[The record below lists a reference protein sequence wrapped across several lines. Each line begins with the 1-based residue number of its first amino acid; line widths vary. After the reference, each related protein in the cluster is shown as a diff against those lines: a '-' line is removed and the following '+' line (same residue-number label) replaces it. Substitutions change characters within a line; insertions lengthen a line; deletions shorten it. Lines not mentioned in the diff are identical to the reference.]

1 MRTAHLLMM
10 IAAMTAP
17 LSTACS
23 APAEPA
29 APAALMD
36 WPDLLDRPQP
46 KPTRTI
52 AYGKDALQVVDLW
65 LPAGKAPHPVVLMIH
80 GGCWLTDV
88 ADRSIMNWIADD
100 LARRGIAVWNIEY
113 RGVDRPGGGY
123 PGTFE
128 DVAAAADLLARD
140 GPGLGLAADRA
151 VVIGHSAGG
160 HLALWLAA
168 RPALPATS
176 PFHAEAPFRARTTI
190 SQGGIPDL
198 EMIAGLP
205 DHGCGTKG
213 AVAMAGAASA
223 ARADIHA
230 DTSPPAMPASG
241 IDEVQVNGDRDPIA
255 PPAFAADYAAR
266 RKAKGQDV
274 RSVTVAG
281 SGHVELIAPDTKAWA
296 EQVKIIEAALGR

>member
-1 MRTAHLLMM
+1 MRTARLLMM

-23 APAEPA
+23 APAER
-29 APAALMD
+29 AALMA

-46 KPTRTI
+46 KPSRTI
-52 AYGKDALQVVDLW
+52 AYGTDALQVVDLW

-100 LARRGIAVWNIEY
+100 LAKRGIAVWNVEY

-128 DVAAAADLLARD
+128 DVAAAADLLVRD
-140 GPGLGLAADRA
+140 GPKLGLATDQA

-176 PFHAEAPFRARTTI
+176 PFHATAPFRARTVI

-198 EMIAGLP
+198 KMIAGLP
-205 DHGCGTKG
+205 DHGCGTEG
-213 AVAMAGAASA
+213 AVAMAGTASA
-223 ARADIHA
+223 ARTDVYA

-241 IDEVQVNGDRDPIA
+241 VDEVQVNGERDTIA
-255 PPAFAADYAAR
+255 PPAFAADYAAK
-266 RKAKGQDV
+266 RKAKGQAV

-296 EQVKIIEAALGR
+296 EQVKVIEGALGR

>member
-1 MRTAHLLMM
+1 MRTARLLMM
-10 IAAMTAP
+10 IVAMTAP
-17 LSTACS
+17 FSTACS

-29 APAALMD
+29 ALMG

-46 KPTRTI
+46 KPSRTV
-52 AYGKDALQVVDLW
+52 AYGKDGLQVVDLW

-123 PGTFE
+123 QGTFQ
-128 DVAAAADLLARD
+128 DVAAAADLLVRN
-140 GPGLGLAADRA
+140 GPGLGLATDRV

-176 PFHAEAPFRARTTI
+176 PLHAKAPLRPRTAI

-205 DHGCGTKG
+205 DHGCGIKG
-213 AVAMAGAASA
+213 AVAMAGTASA
-223 ARADIHA
+223 ARPDVYA

-241 IDEVQVNGDRDPIA
+241 VEEIQVNGDSDPIA
-255 PPAFAADYAAR
+255 PPAFAADYAAK

-274 RSVTVAG
+274 VSVTVVG
-281 SGHVELIAPDTKAWA
+281 TGHVELIAPDTKAWA
-296 EQVKIIEAALGR
+296 EQVKIIEAALVR